1 MPLPSPGHLPNPEI
15 EPGSPALQG
24 DSLPSKPPGTD
35 RDPGQ
40 IQSQWLPS
48 QTLKTMWIN
57 GLLRE
62 RAHRASGGCR
72 PRVRGATPL
81 PWGTHLVDAARPGP
95 SLPRASSRESQ
106 QPLPGGDPAPS
117 LRDSHLRAQG
127 KRPNARG
134 AQGCETLLSA
144 WASGHPARLP
154 VMHANKKQGSRS
166 PGGGP
171 GRWVGCPREPV
182 KKALVGWGPETE
194 TQQPR
199 VPIPAR

>member
-1 MPLPSPGHLPNPEI
+1 MATFSDPQNHVDKWATERTSPQGKWGMQAQ
-15 EPGSPALQG
+15 GSG
-24 DSLPSKPPGTD
+24 
-35 RDPGQ
+35 
-40 IQSQWLPS
+40 
-48 QTLKTMWIN
+48 
-57 GLLRE
+57 
-62 RAHRASGGCR
+62 
-72 PRVRGATPL
+72 GATPL
-81 PWGTHLVDAARPGP
+81 PWGTHLEDAARPGP

-134 AQGCETLLSA
+134 AHGCETLLSA

-154 VMHANKKQGSRS
+154 VMHANKKQGSCS

-171 GRWVGCPREPV
+171 GRWVGRPREPV

-199 VPIPAR
+199 VPIPAVYELGGLGADLSDPLLALVEGSNYASLCPCRGILILSPTS